1 MSELKLKKLNNR
13 LDALETCL
21 LTMTDLRLYLC
32 KAESKYGLFRYLR
45 EDYNEY
51 KEERRHID
59 TFLDYLFAQEEHH
72 RKLRNEELE
81 QLKKDK
87 EMKKDKK
94 NERKRKC
101 LTCLF

>member
-45 EDYNEY
+45 EDFNEY
-51 KEERRHID
+51 NEERRHID
-59 TFLDYLFAQEEHH
+59 TFLDYLFAQEEHY
-72 RKLRNEELE
+72 RNLRDEELKN
-81 QLKKDK
+81 LKKD
-87 EMKKDKK
+87 EKK
-94 NERKRKC
+94 ERKRRC

>member
-45 EDYNEY
+45 V
-51 KEERRHID
+51 IIIFII
-59 TFLDYLFAQEEHH
+59 TLIF
-72 RKLRNEELE
+72 
-81 QLKKDK
+81 KK
-87 EMKKDKK
+87 
-94 NERKRKC
+94 
-101 LTCLF
+101 